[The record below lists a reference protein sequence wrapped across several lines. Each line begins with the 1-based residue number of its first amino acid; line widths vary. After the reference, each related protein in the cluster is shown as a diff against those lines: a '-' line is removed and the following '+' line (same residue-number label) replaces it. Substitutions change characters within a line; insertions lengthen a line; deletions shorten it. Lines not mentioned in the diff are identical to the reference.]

1 MQVLFTLSELFLV
14 VTEKRIINEYSMLH
28 ELFVV
33 WHAISFKHY
42 QLLRKSSREIRS
54 ELGKQFNCILIRLR
68 RRVINKIAAASNLFS
83 ALNPS
88 VPFIF

>member
-1 MQVLFTLSELFLV
+1 M
-14 VTEKRIINEYSMLH
+14 INEYSMLH